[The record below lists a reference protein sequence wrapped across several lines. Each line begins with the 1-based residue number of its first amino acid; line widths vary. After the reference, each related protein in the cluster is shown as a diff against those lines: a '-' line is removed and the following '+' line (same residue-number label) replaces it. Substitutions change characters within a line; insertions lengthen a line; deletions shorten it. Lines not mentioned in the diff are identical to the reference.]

1 MVFATENVRSLTH
14 YPAKPSTVSWAQA
27 VPTVSPFRGLFRL
40 ACLKRIKRTVM
51 DIEKIVT
58 ELEKGRD
65 RRHRVFA
72 SLEGNRLA
80 EGCENKSAPT
90 AARKLEVQAGAA
102 RRIY

>member
-1 MVFATENVRSLTH
+1 
-14 YPAKPSTVSWAQA
+14 
-27 VPTVSPFRGLFRL
+27 
-40 ACLKRIKRTVM
+40 M